1 MRILIRRL
9 LLPGLGGKR
18 AGAVGRAGRQTD
30 KTDGQTDTLGESRHL
45 AGECSSILSRPT
57 EGHPPVAPV
66 PT

>member
-9 LLPGLGGKR
+9 LLPGLEGEEGW
-18 AGAVGRAGRQTD
+18 GSGVGRQTD
-30 KTDGQTDTLGESRHL
+30 KTDVQTDTLGERRHL
-45 AGECSSILSRPT
+45 AGEYSSILSRPT